1 MGATIVI
8 LELLA
13 LLVMVVVRWRHLFGI
28 LANGWLFLCF
38 PVFAIASFAWSDVPA
53 VSLRYGIQ
61 LFVTIFA
68 GLMIATAVS
77 WSRFALVV
85 FCGTSIASV
94 LGILSGRMGGS
105 EQGPVL
111 IGLAGSKNQAGYTS
125 VLWLVACVAVALDTR
140 RNAAVRMGALI
151 ATAPA
156 AFMIYQANATTA
168 AVSAV
173 IGLFLLL
180 ALALSTRLRTETRL
194 FAVFAC
200 MLLSVGLTAAAPQI
214 VEVAETLRTDV
225 LKKDARLTGRTLLW
239 EEADRL
245 ISERP
250 VAGHGYKAIWLGPE
264 GVGLLARNK
273 QSDGRAFNFHD
284 TFREIL
290 ADLGIVGLVAFGV
303 AMIYAVLKLGIAVVL
318 KPSLQ
323 VAFALTVLLLIFLR
337 FRTEVVLGPFSLDTV
352 VCYAILAYAW
362 RLDLQEGPIGQRRS
376 GGKTRASRHVSSLR
390 DGLNEPEEA

>member
-1 MGATIVI
+1 
-8 LELLA
+8 
-13 LLVMVVVRWRHLFGI
+13 
-28 LANGWLFLCF
+28 
-38 PVFAIASFAWSDVPA
+38 
-53 VSLRYGIQ
+53 
-61 LFVTIFA
+61 
-68 GLMIATAVS
+68 
-77 WSRFALVV
+77 
-85 FCGTSIASV
+85 
-94 LGILSGRMGGS
+94 
-105 EQGPVL
+105 
-111 IGLAGSKNQAGYTS
+111 
-125 VLWLVACVAVALDTR
+125 
-140 RNAAVRMGALI
+140 
-151 ATAPA
+151 
-156 AFMIYQANATTA
+156 
-168 AVSAV
+168 
-173 IGLFLLL
+173 
-180 ALALSTRLRTETRL
+180 
-194 FAVFAC
+194 
-200 MLLSVGLTAAAPQI
+200 
-214 VEVAETLRTDV
+214 
-225 LKKDARLTGRTLLW
+225 LLW

-376 GGKTRASRHVSSLR
+376 GGNTRASHHVSSLR